1 MVETGMI
8 ARKSL
13 HGELVAV
20 LRDMI
25 LGGELK
31 PGDKIPE
38 AALCARFGVSRTP
51 LREATKVLAA
61 EGLLQLLPS
70 RGAQVA
76 KITSA
81 EIEELFP
88 IMGALEGLAGE
99 LACRKASDAEIAAIR
114 VMHDEMVGCYRRNE
128 YAAYAKLNRSI
139 HEAFFTAA
147 RSPVLTGYFNNLIIR
162 THAIRFVARKSLRAL
177 ARSRR
182 RPRKDDGGAR
192 DTERPSAR
200 RAAARASP
208 PQDRHGQRGNGG
220 AHLAGSGRV
229 ALGLVAC
236 SLLNL
241 PLAGRSKTRS
251 VFGRG

>member
-1 MVETGMI
+1 MVEVGMI

-70 RGAQVA
+70 RGAMVA
-76 KITSA
+76 RISNA

-99 LACRKASDAEIAAIR
+99 IACKKASEAEIAAIR
-114 VMHDEMVGCYRRNE
+114 KMHDEMVGCYERNE
-128 YAAYAKLNRSI
+128 YASYAKLNRAI

-162 THAIRFVARKSLRAL
+162 THAIRFVARKSLERWREAVEDHEKMIAALEARDGPLLGELLREHLRHKIGMVNEAMAAL
-177 ARSRR
+177 A
-182 RPRKDDGGAR
+182 AM
-192 DTERPSAR
+192 E
-200 RAAARASP
+200 AAE
-208 PQDRHGQRGNGG
+208 
-220 AHLAGSGRV
+220 
-229 ALGLVAC
+229 
-236 SLLNL
+236 
-241 PLAGRSKTRS
+241 
-251 VFGRG
+251 

>member
-1 MVETGMI
+1 MAEAGMI
-8 ARKSL
+8 PRKSL

-38 AALCARFGVSRTP
+38 AALCTRFGVSRTP

-61 EGLLQLLPS
+61 EGLLQLLPN
-70 RGAQVA
+70 RGAMVA
-76 KITSA
+76 KITNA

-99 LACRKASDAEIAAIR
+99 FACMKASEAEIAGIR
-114 VMHDEMVGCYRRNE
+114 KMHDEMVGCYERNE
-128 YAAYAKLNRSI
+128 YASYAKLNRAI

-162 THAIRFVARKSLRAL
+162 THAIRFVARKSRERWREAVEDHEKMMAALEARDAPMLGELLREHLRHKIGMVSEAMAAL
-177 ARSRR
+177 A
-182 RPRKDDGGAR
+182 
-192 DTERPSAR
+192 TMQ
-200 RAAARASP
+200 AAE
-208 PQDRHGQRGNGG
+208 
-220 AHLAGSGRV
+220 
-229 ALGLVAC
+229 
-236 SLLNL
+236 
-241 PLAGRSKTRS
+241 
-251 VFGRG
+251 

>member
-1 MVETGMI
+1 MI

-13 HGELVAV
+13 YGELVAV

-70 RGAQVA
+70 RGAMVA
-76 KITSA
+76 KITNA

-88 IMGALEGLAGE
+88 IMGALEGLSGE
-99 LACRKASDAEIAAIR
+99 LACRQATDAEIAAIR
-114 VMHDEMVGCYRRNE
+114 KMHDEMVGCYKRNV
-128 YAAYAKLNRSI
+128 YASYARLNRAI

-147 RSPVLTGYFNNLIIR
+147 RSPVLSGYFNNLIIR
-162 THAIRFVARKSLRAL
+162 THAIRFVARKSPERWREAVEDHEKMMAALEARDGRLLGELLREHLRHKIGMVNEAMAAL
-177 ARSRR
+177 A
-182 RPRKDDGGAR
+182 
-192 DTERPSAR
+192 TME
-200 RAAARASP
+200 AAE
-208 PQDRHGQRGNGG
+208 
-220 AHLAGSGRV
+220 
-229 ALGLVAC
+229 
-236 SLLNL
+236 
-241 PLAGRSKTRS
+241 
-251 VFGRG
+251 